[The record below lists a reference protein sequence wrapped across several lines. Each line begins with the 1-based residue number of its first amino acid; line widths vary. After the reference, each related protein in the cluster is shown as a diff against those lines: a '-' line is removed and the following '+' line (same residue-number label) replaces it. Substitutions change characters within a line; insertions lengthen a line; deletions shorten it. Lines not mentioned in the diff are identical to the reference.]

1 MNIED
6 RIERLNVMIRE
17 DRIIRNAW
25 TGLDEQGR
33 ETACLLAA
41 LAPEVVEAD
50 GEWACPANIMPS
62 WFAYLTPW
70 MDDNASEA
78 EWPRM
83 VRRYATC
90 AARWSVLDNAA
101 WRRIEVFALR
111 TAVVEAMRHMTDAQA
126 SAILLQVLAWLDAG
140 TPEPERGALQAAA
153 LKAQGDAANVASA
166 ATRIADAPLY
176 TAALAADMAGMA
188 AEPASGT
195 AAGLA
200 AAAQRATADRI
211 TDAILS
217 ALEAECESY
226 SG

>member
-1 MNIED
+1 MNIEY
-6 RIERLNVMIRE
+6 RVERLNTFINE
-17 DRIIRNAW
+17 DRIIRGEW
-25 TGLDEQGR
+25 TGTDEQGR

-41 LAPEVVEAD
+41 LAPEVVEAE

-70 MDDNASEA
+70 MDDNASDT
-78 EWPRM
+78 EWHRT
-83 VRRYATC
+83 VRRYAAC
-90 AARWSVLDNAA
+90 
-101 WRRIEVFALR
+101 RRIEVAAR
-111 TAVVEAMRHMTDAQA
+111 RAAVVEAMRHMTDAQA

-217 ALEAECESY
+217 ALEADC
-226 SG
+226 G

>member
-1 MNIED
+1 MNIES
-6 RIERLNVMIRE
+6 RVERLNTFIRE
-17 DRIIRNAW
+17 DRIIRGEW
-25 TGLDEQGR
+25 TGTDEQGR

-90 AARWSVLDNAA
+90 AARWSSLDNAA

-166 ATRIADAPLY
+166 VTRIADAPLY
-176 TAALAADMAGMA
+176 TAALAADMAGM
-188 AEPASGT
+188 
-195 AAGLA
+195 A

-217 ALEAECESY
+217 ALEAECD
-226 SG
+226 

>member
-1 MNIED
+1 MNIES
-6 RIERLNVMIRE
+6 RVERLNTFIRE
-17 DRIIRNAW
+17 DRIIRGEW
-25 TGLDEQGR
+25 TGTDEQGR